1 LNPLARFC
9 VITVCLLGATTSAS
23 ASDPARQCMDRV
35 AQWLDPADGAVIAP
49 GDLFDSLSNKSIILL
64 GEVHDDADHHR
75 WQLNTL
81 AALHSRNDYLVVGLE
96 MLPRKKQS
104 ILDNWTMGELDVLRA
119 AREIQLTA
127 RFPQR
132 FD

>member
-1 LNPLARFC
+1 
-9 VITVCLLGATTSAS
+9 
-23 ASDPARQCMDRV
+23 MDRV